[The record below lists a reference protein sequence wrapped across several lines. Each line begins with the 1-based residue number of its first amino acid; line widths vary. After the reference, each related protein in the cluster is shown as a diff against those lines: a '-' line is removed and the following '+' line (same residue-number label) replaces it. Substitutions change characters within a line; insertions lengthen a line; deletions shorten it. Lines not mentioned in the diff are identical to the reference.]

1 MKIEEVRSKTD
12 TELAYDLDKMRKE
25 LFDLRFKSAVDNSA
39 NTAMIS
45 QFHRSPA
52 RVPPTLPQRP
62 HGLPGPAPQS
72 TR

>member
-45 QFHRSPA
+45 RLRRSIA
-52 RVPPTLPQRP
+52 RVHTILHERTS
-62 HGLPGPAPQS
+62 GLRGQEPK
-72 TR
+72 

>member
-45 QFHRSPA
+45 QLRRSIA
-52 RVPPTLPQRP
+52 RVHTILHERTN
-62 HGLPGPAPQS
+62 GLQGQEPK
-72 TR
+72 

>member
-45 QFHRSPA
+45 QLRRSIA
-52 RVPPTLPQRP
+52 RVHTILHERTS
-62 HGLPGPAPQS
+62 GLRDPEPNQ
-72 TR
+72 

>member
-39 NTAMIS
+39 NTAMIGRLR
-45 QFHRSPA
+45 RSIA
-52 RVPPTLPQRP
+52 RIHTILHERTSRVRGQEPKQ
-62 HGLPGPAPQS
+62 
-72 TR
+72 

>member
-45 QFHRSPA
+45 QLRRSIA
-52 RVPPTLPQRP
+52 RVHTILHERTSRVRGQEPKQ
-62 HGLPGPAPQS
+62 
-72 TR
+72 

>member
-45 QFHRSPA
+45 RLRRSIA
-52 RVPPTLPQRP
+52 SVHTILHERTS
-62 HGLPGPAPQS
+62 GLRGQEPKQ
-72 TR
+72 

>member
-45 QFHRSPA
+45 QLRRSIA
-52 RVPPTLPQRP
+52 RVHTILHERTS
-62 HGLPGPAPQS
+62 GLRDQEPKQ
-72 TR
+72 